1 MLEAKEVVSAIRF
14 QVGFKF
20 YEERTKR
27 FPSERSHPSG
37 HVVVSCRGRNN
48 YGVVSLNKAN
58 ALVIVLHDC
67 KFSMAD
73 VDINRIEDWF
83 RSTNRLDPK
92 PEPKQSRLLPLLKL
106 LQ

>member
-1 MLEAKEVVSAIRF
+1 VVSGIRF

-20 YEERTKR
+20 YEERSKR
-27 FPSERSHPSG
+27 FPSERVHPAG

-48 YGVVSLNKAN
+48 YGVLSLNKAS
-58 ALVIVLHDC
+58 ALVIALHDC
-67 KFSMAD
+67 KFRMAE
-73 VDINRIEDWF
+73 VDITRIEDWF
-83 RSTNRLDPK
+83 RSTNRLEPK